1 MAEARYPGYE
11 AGSWYGVV
19 APTGTPAAIADRLSA
34 EIAKGIKLAE
44 VRKSLTSQGVEVV
57 GSTPA
62 EMGPFLKKEVQ
73 TWSKVVRD
81 AGIRAE

>member
-1 MAEARYPGYE
+1 
-11 AGSWYGVV
+11 
-19 APTGTPAAIADRLSA
+19 
-34 EIAKGIKLAE
+34 
-44 VRKSLTSQGVEVV
+44 V
-57 GSTPA
+57 GSAPA